1 MVLVKNKD
9 LLLIRDKNNALKIV
23 GDKDENKKLTNNKQ
37 NISILFNRISLA
49 AKKITLNSK
58 KSKKN
63 PVKPAKAAPKKI
75 QQRMK
80 LVATAG
86 GGDPSQKA
94 GFIRGATRPFDP
106 IDPPSID

>member
-23 GDKDENKKLTNNKQ
+23 GDKEENKKLTNNKQ

-49 AKKITLNSK
+49 AKKMSLDTKK
-58 KSKKN
+58 KSKKTST
-63 PVKPAKAAPKKI
+63 PAKKI

-86 GGDPSQKA
+86 GDPTKQKA